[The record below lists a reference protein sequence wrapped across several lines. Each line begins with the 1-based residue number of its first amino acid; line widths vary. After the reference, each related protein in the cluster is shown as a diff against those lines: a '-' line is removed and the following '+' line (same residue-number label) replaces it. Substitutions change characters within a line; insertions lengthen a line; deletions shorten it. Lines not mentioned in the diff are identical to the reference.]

1 MEIKL
6 LVLDMDGTTYYKGGE
21 IVPAN
26 VKPIQTA
33 LKQGVEVVIVT
44 GRPALAP
51 QNKLVE
57 NGFAFQNA
65 IIAACNGA
73 CIYDFVENKLLKS
86 SSIQGDQA
94 QVLFDLIAKFPEVE
108 LWGYVDNL
116 TQVVHTRNDH
126 HTSGWEFES
135 HFFQG
140 EYLWYQDV
148 KSQINQMQFF
158 KFLAFDVSQ
167 EFLQAMQEL
176 NFETALSASDQTLE
190 INAQGINKA
199 FAVKWIAQQ
208 LNITP
213 DQIMSIGDGMNDLPM
228 IEYASH
234 GVALKNSVAAVQK
247 AAAIHIDKTNVEGG
261 VAEAINQYILKK

>member
-44 GRPALAP
+44 GRPALAT

-73 CIYDFVENKLLKS
+73 CIYDFVEDKLLKS

-94 QVLFDLIAKFPEVE
+94 QVLFDLITKFPEVE
-108 LWGYVDNL
+108 L
-116 TQVVHTRNDH
+116 
-126 HTSGWEFES
+126 
-135 HFFQG
+135 
-140 EYLWYQDV
+140 
-148 KSQINQMQFF
+148 
-158 KFLAFDVSQ
+158 
-167 EFLQAMQEL
+167 
-176 NFETALSASDQTLE
+176 
-190 INAQGINKA
+190 
-199 FAVKWIAQQ
+199 
-208 LNITP
+208 
-213 DQIMSIGDGMNDLPM
+213 
-228 IEYASH
+228 
-234 GVALKNSVAAVQK
+234 
-247 AAAIHIDKTNVEGG
+247 
-261 VAEAINQYILKK
+261 